1 MCFCTHSSKQRH
13 RHRYRRQHRPTPS
26 PILTHALWHCAYS
39 CVVCIDPSRHDF
51 ASLILLSLHRIVFIV
66 AFSAAL
72 LIDNGIDANPEHKTK
87 ENEGNERRKGENVN
101 ASTEGNCGKKTNEQ
115 IYIYISFS
123 DRCCYVCWRKLF
135 VRDYHWCMP
144 SQGAHVCVCVWLCD
158 YFGSCA
164 SRDFIS
170 AHWIEAWRLKNQLN
184 YGYRRIKMPQLK

>member
-101 ASTEGNCGKKTNEQ
+101 ASTEGNCGEKTNEQ
-115 IYIYISFS
+115 IYIYIFRIDAATSADESF
-123 DRCCYVCWRKLF
+123 LF
-135 VRDYHWCMP
+135 EIIIDACDVR
-144 SQGAHVCVCVWLCD
+144 ARACVWLCD

-184 YGYRRIKMPQLK
+184 YGYRRIKKPQLK